1 MFDIGTPYLQILALP
16 LSTGP
21 HVTTKKVAEPSHAG
35 HVVTLR
41 VRRDGSV
48 GCGGEKKRR
57 APVGYGE
64 EWCLMQFEA
73 ATTERAGDGGS
84 WWRPAGGMGC
94 GRPVER

>member
-1 MFDIGTPYLQILALP
+1 M
-16 LSTGP
+16 
-21 HVTTKKVAEPSHAG
+21 
-35 HVVTLR
+35 
-41 VRRDGSV
+41 